1 MSDKRREGTKQL
13 TLWVDE
19 ALLKKW
25 DAFKRSYSVNRSAMI
40 VTAVNEYMENHRDVQ
55 PNTKASMMIEQ
66 KLTEIK
72 DVLDKKADITAE
84 QAAIVNNQN
93 TRARVLQIL
102 EMQPCDS
109 ERIAFLLGLDE
120 MLLVEILSILRHDKL
135 VTMDGEGIWHANKE

>member
-1 MSDKRREGTKQL
+1 MTDKHREGIKQL

-72 DVLDKKADITAE
+72 DVLDKKDDITAE
-84 QAAIVNNQN
+84 QAAVVINNPKN
-93 TRARVLQIL
+93 KSRVIRALKGQPRDSEDSDL
-102 EMQPCDS
+102 EMDEPNEIPNVFYDQPTEKRKND
-109 ERIAFLLGLDE
+109 R
-120 MLLVEILSILRHDKL
+120 
-135 VTMDGEGIWHANKE
+135 